1 MQRSSR
7 ARSSGSGRPQ
17 RRAAAVAAS
26 RKRTRDASSDSEGSS
41 NDDDAPRAS
50 QPRKRRTTAPS
61 TAKPAVTTTTVPATK
76 PAATSAAT
84 TKPPAS
90 RPNAPQ
96 DDDDAAAIEAAV
108 RDPIAPVRGVL
119 LEGDGRAHPFA
130 SSRASSRVRET
141 YLQSLRDFKADEARF
156 RTCTCLK
163 PQLCC
168 LLMSPC
174 RLAEGTSVARSRKVD
189 LAELFAPPIDIM
201 YPGTFEQVCGN
212 VKLACTVEC
221 QAVTDTSDSCCKTEC
236 PINVGSL
243 STFRSVTNSRRSS

>member
-96 DDDDAAAIEAAV
+96 DDDDAAIEAAV

>member
-96 DDDDAAAIEAAV
+96 DDDDAAIEAAV

-212 VKLACTVEC
+212 VK
-221 QAVTDTSDSCCKTEC
+221 
-236 PINVGSL
+236 
-243 STFRSVTNSRRSS
+243 

>member
-1 MQRSSR
+1 VQRSSR

-96 DDDDAAAIEAAV
+96 DDDDAAIEAAV